1 MKSKNTYKKKTKPM
15 EYETIH
21 GQVIS
26 KANNYIVAADNS
38 GTRHIVKNDAIRQY
52 ESNFVSQCRIYKD
65 RLIDRNFILHI
76 EVFEQSNVYDLDN
89 ALKTILDCLQY
100 VKAIVNDNLCVG
112 IHARKHIDRRDP
124 RILFAIEELE
134 PNLFF

>member
-1 MKSKNTYKKKTKPM
+1 M

-52 ESNFVSQCRIYKD
+52 ESDFVSQCRIYKD

-112 IHARKHIDRRDP
+112 IHARKHIDRHDP

>member
-1 MKSKNTYKKKTKPM
+1 M